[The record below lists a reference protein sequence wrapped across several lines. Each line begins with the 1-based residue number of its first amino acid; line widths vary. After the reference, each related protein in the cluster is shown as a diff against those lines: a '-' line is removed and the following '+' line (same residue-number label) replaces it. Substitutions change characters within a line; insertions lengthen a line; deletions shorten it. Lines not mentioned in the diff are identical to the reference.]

1 MKIAVAG
8 ATGRVGRRIAEVLTE
23 RAHEVVCIARST
35 GVDVISGAGLD
46 AALTGVDVIVD
57 AATGPSPEEQP
68 ATEFFVTAAHNMQE
82 AGARSGV
89 QRAVVVSIIGTDKS
103 AGGYG
108 AAKIAHERA
117 WRSGPLPV
125 TVLRAAQFHEFVGLL
140 VDWGTQRDVAYVPEM
155 RTQLVAARAVA
166 EEAADLATMPNP
178 PELQEIAG
186 PREESMVAMATLLAA
201 RRGLALKVQG
211 VRSPSD
217 PDAELQATAGCCQA
231 RRRCWPAPRMSS
243 GWRRAPERRS
253 LFTRDPEVLD
263 AVRHDESR
271 RALCGG
277 AELSRWPA
285 AWSRRPVAGDGHLCG
300 CAIGDDGL
308 PPGR

>member
-8 ATGRVGRRIAEVLTE
+8 ATGRVGRHIADVLTE
-23 RAHEVVCIARST
+23 RGHEVVRIARST

-68 ATEFFVTAAHNMQE
+68 ATEFFVTAAHNMQK
-82 AGARSGV
+82 AGARAGV
-89 QRAVVVSIIGTDKS
+89 QRAVVVSVIGTDKS
-103 AGGYG
+103 TGGYG

-125 TVLRAAQFHEFVGLL
+125 SVLRAAQFHEFVGLL
-140 VDWGTQRDVAYVPEM
+140 VDWGTQRDVAYVPEV

-186 PREESMVAMATLLAA
+186 PREESMVAMATLLAD

-217 PDAELQATAGCCQA
+217 PDAELQANGGLLPGPQAVLAGPTYEQWLEA
-231 RRRCWPAPRMSS
+231 SA
-243 GWRRAPERRS
+243 
-253 LFTRDPEVLD
+253 
-263 AVRHDESR
+263 
-271 RALCGG
+271 
-277 AELSRWPA
+277 
-285 AWSRRPVAGDGHLCG
+285 
-300 CAIGDDGL
+300 
-308 PPGR
+308 